1 MFLEIKK
8 YVASLIN
15 KIFKAEIFRV
25 FSFNALATLVKMLT
39 GFVSIKIVAAIIGPI
54 GVALIGQLNNFVTI
68 AVNIASAGI
77 NNGITKYIAEYKN
90 QEFIQKQYISSAA
103 KIVLGFSLL
112 TSLILIFFSDSI
124 SNMVLL
130 SEEYAYIFKI
140 FGLTIGFYGFNTLLV
155 SIVNG
160 YKEFKKFIYISICG
174 SLIGLLFTVTLV
186 VLFDLGGALIGIV
199 TFQSIMFF
207 VTILFVKKDTWF
219 NSSYFTQKINTKCIS
234 KLLAFSVMSFTT
246 ILLSPVSQILL
257 RSYVISEISP
267 DQAGWWEG
275 MNRISG
281 MYLNV
286 ITSAFSIYYLPQL
299 SATLD
304 KQSLKNEIKKAYKMI
319 ISIMLLSFP
328 IIYFFRGI
336 IIRLL
341 FTPEFMPMEQLFMWQ
356 LLGDFFKISSWLL
369 SFVMVAKGMVK
380 EYVLTEIVFSLIFL
394 GLAFILIQRNSVVGI
409 TQAYFINYT
418 IYMLFMCFFFRKRL
432 LSDTNICI

>member
-1 MFLEIKK
+1 MFMEIKK

-39 GFVSIKIVAAIIGPI
+39 GFVSIKIVAAIVGPI

-77 NNGITKYIAEYKN
+77 NNGVTKYIAEYKN

-112 TSLILIFFSDSI
+112 TSLFLIFFSDYI
-124 SNMVLL
+124 SNMILL

-140 FGLTIGFYGFNTLLV
+140 LGLTIGFYGFNTLLV

-174 SLIGLLFTVTLV
+174 SIIGLLFTVMLV
-186 VLFDLGGALIGIV
+186 LLFDLSGALIGIV
-199 TFQSIMFF
+199 TFQSIMLF
-207 VTILFVKKDTWF
+207 VTILFVKKDSWF
-219 NSSYFTQKINTKCIS
+219 NSSYFTQKIAPQCIK

-257 RSYVISEISP
+257 RGYVISEISP
-267 DQAGWWEG
+267 NQAGWWEG

-299 SATLD
+299 SAALD
-304 KQSLKNEIKKAYKMI
+304 KQSLRNEIKKAYKMI

-328 IIYFFRGI
+328 IIYISRGI

-341 FTPEFMPMEQLFMWQ
+341 FTSEFMPMEQLFMWQ
-356 LLGDFFKISSWLL
+356 LLGDFFKISGWLL

-380 EYVLTEIVFSLIFL
+380 EYVLTEIVFSFIFL
-394 GLAFILIQRNSVVGI
+394 GLAFILIQKNSIVGI
-409 TQAYFINYT
+409 TQAYCINYT
-418 IYMLFMCFFFRKRL
+418 IYMLFMYFFFRKRL
-432 LSDTNICI
+432 LSDTNSCI

>member
-39 GFVSIKIVAAIIGPI
+39 GFVSIKIVAAIVGPI

-299 SATLD
+299 SAALD
-304 KQSLKNEIKKAYKMI
+304 KQSLRNEIKKAYKMI

-328 IIYFFRGI
+328 IIYISRGI

-341 FTPEFMPMEQLFMWQ
+341 FTSEFMPMEQLFMWQ
-356 LLGDFFKISSWLL
+356 LLGDFFKISGWLL

-380 EYVLTEIVFSLIFL
+380 EYVLTEIVFSFIFL
-394 GLAFILIQRNSVVGI
+394 GLAFILIQKNSIVGI
-409 TQAYFINYT
+409 TQAYCINYT
-418 IYMLFMCFFFRKRL
+418 IYMLFMYFFFRKRL
-432 LSDTNICI
+432 LSDTNSCI

>member
-299 SATLD
+299 SAALD